1 MNNELKEL
9 IKNSER
15 YKDFCLL
22 DKPIPFKEMFSNKDF
37 NVVQLHSTQIMT
49 YKDNSKYIG
58 GFCGVFKWENNKII
72 SLDGD
77 SYCDYFK
84 VLGYSEFKNEK
95 EGISSG
101 IDILVGNDW

>member
-9 IKNSER
+9 IMNSER

-22 DKPIPFKEMFSNKDF
+22 DTPIPFKEMFKNKDF
-37 NVVQLHSTQIMT
+37 DVVQLYSTQIIT
-49 YKDNSKYIG
+49 HKDGSKHLI
-58 GFCGVFKWENNKII
+58 GFCGAFKWKNRKII
-72 SLDGD
+72 SLDED
-77 SYCDYFK
+77 SYCDDFK
-84 VLGYSEFKNEK
+84 VLGYTEFKNEK